1 MASAAD
7 FKERALAAA
16 VERARIGA
24 EAEQQLDAVR
34 VLPHAAAAW
43 SNVAPVALRA
53 SSAAP
58 QPCRSCTV
66 AS

>member
-1 MASAAD
+1 MAGAAD

-24 EAEQQLDAVR
+24 EAEQLHDVR
-34 VLPHAAAAW
+34 AAARGGGAW
-43 SNVAPVALRA
+43 SDVAPVALRA

-58 QPCRSCTV
+58 QPCRNCTV